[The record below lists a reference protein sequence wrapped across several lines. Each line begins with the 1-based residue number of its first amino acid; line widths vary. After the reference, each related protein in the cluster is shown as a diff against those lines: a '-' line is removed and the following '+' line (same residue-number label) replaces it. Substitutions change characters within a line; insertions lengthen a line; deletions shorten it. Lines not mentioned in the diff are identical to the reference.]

1 LPLHDYQVYTA
12 EGAAIGKIEKFFK
25 PGREIPQKIEL
36 ANGAYG
42 IRLISLPAKTAGLWH
57 AGWTNGMDNCGV
69 YSAALGRN
77 VANKSEEAKIM
88 RSRGFIP
95 ESDLGRHF
103 IEDTQEKLANH
114 WDKQE
119 QYTNKYKEN
128 LKTMSPEDAVAATWT
143 AKECLDGTVDE
154 TYTQPLKGV

>member
-1 LPLHDYQVYTA
+1 MPLHEYQVY
-12 EGAAIGKIEKFFK
+12 AADGTTTGRVEKFFK
-25 PGREIPQKIEL
+25 PGREIPKRIEL
-36 ANGAYG
+36 ADGAWMT
-42 IRLISLPAKTAGLWH
+42 RVISLPAKTAGLWH

-95 ESDLGRHF
+95 ESDLGSHF

-143 AKECLDGTVDE
+143 ASECLDGTVDE
-154 TYTQPLKGV
+154 TYKQPLRGV